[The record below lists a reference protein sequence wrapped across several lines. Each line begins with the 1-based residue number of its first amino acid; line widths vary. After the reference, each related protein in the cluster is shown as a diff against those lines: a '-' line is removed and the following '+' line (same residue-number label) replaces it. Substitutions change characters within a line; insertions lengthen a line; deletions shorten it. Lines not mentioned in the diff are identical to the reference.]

1 MALHCLNDIQNQRVC
16 VSMERAPLF
25 NLCMC
30 TRRLRMGEKSYS
42 FSKIQKNR
50 KKKVFPDGLYREK
63 ISRAGVSYYL
73 PCLLLLEG
81 IGHLQPVAGSG
92 TGPPVSSSL

>member
-50 KKKVFPDGLYREK
+50 EKKVFPDGLYREK

-81 IGHLQPVAGSG
+81 IGHLQPEAGSG
-92 TGPPVSSSL
+92 TGLPVSSSL